1 MKLPFDSD
9 QFFAV
14 FARYND
20 AVWPAQAV
28 LTGLAIV
35 AALLV
40 WRPGRV
46 GDRVIS
52 GVLAGLWAWMGVVYH
67 LAFSRTINPAAVA
80 FAIAFVL
87 EAAAFVVIG
96 VVGGR
101 LHFRV
106 GAGASGLAAGVVVVY
121 ALAGD
126 P

>member
-40 WRPGRV
+40 WWPGRV

-52 GVLAGLWAWMGVVYH
+52 GVLAGLWA
-67 LAFSRTINPAAVA
+67 
-80 FAIAFVL
+80 
-87 EAAAFVVIG
+87 
-96 VVGGR
+96 
-101 LHFRV
+101 
-106 GAGASGLAAGVVVVY
+106 
-121 ALAGD
+121 
-126 P
+126 